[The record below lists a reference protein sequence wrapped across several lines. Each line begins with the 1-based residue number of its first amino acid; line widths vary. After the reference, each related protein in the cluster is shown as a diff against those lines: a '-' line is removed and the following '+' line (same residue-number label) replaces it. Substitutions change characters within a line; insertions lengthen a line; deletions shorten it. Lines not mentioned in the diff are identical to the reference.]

1 MLIRRATVPDAPRI
15 HSLIMSL
22 THMFMLSPTG
32 EGGEEFFASVSAAAM
47 QEYIGA
53 PNFCFWLAEDGP
65 RLLGMVALRDNRHLF
80 NLFIA
85 AGNQRQGLGSQL
97 WQIARN
103 HALAHGNPGEFTVNA
118 SANAVAVYERF
129 GFVASGPRVEQHGLA
144 FVPMQLVVS
153 GSNSA

>member
-1 MLIRRATVPDAPRI
+1 MQIRRATVSDAPRI

-22 THMFMLSPTG
+22 TPMFMLSPTG
-32 EGGEEFFASVSAAAM
+32 EGGEAFFASVSSAAM
-47 QEYIGA
+47 QGYIGA
-53 PNFCFWLAEDGP
+53 PNFCFWLVEDGP

-103 HALAHGNPGEFTVNA
+103 HALAQGNPGEFTVNA
-118 SANAVAVYERF
+118 SANAVGLYQRF
-129 GFVASGPRVEQHGLA
+129 GFIASGPRVEQHGLA
-144 FVPMQLVVS
+144 FVPMQLMASPGNS
-153 GSNSA
+153 G

>member
-1 MLIRRATVPDAPRI
+1 MQIRRATVPDAPRL

-22 THMFMLSPTG
+22 TPMFMLSPTG
-32 EGGEEFFASVSAAAM
+32 EGGEEFFASVSVGAM
-47 QEYIGA
+47 QDYIGA
-53 PNFCFWLAEDGP
+53 QHFCFWLAEDGP

-85 AGNQRQGLGSQL
+85 AGGQRQGLGSRL
-97 WQIARN
+97 WQIARD

-118 SANAVAVYERF
+118 SANAVGVYERF

-144 FVPMQLVVS
+144 FVPMQLSMARTRS
-153 GSNSA
+153 G